1 MQQIIRK
8 QSPRPFCRGAI
19 ALGLWLC
26 ASVIAHAQAVYIDH
40 ATRQRALAYES
51 LFLSAA
57 QQYNL
62 DARLLWVIAYLES
75 RFRPWAVSPKGARGL
90 MQLMP
95 ATAARWGVRNPYE
108 SGQAITGA
116 ARYVQYLGQRFDG
129 RADLTLA
136 AYNAG
141 ETAVAAYQA
150 GRVVRVGRK
159 LINPFG
165 LRTNGVPPYRETR
178 AYVSAGTALLGRL
191 AVNKSAT
198 TIAYTPDTRTA
209 QSYNRDARIPTT
221 TLRKSISY
229 TAAAISSDSS
239 TPIATIPRSITYQSR

>member
-1 MQQIIRK
+1 MHIIRK
-8 QSPRPFCRGAI
+8 HPPRPFCRSAMV
-19 ALGLWLC
+19 LGLWLC
-26 ASVIAHAQAVYIDH
+26 ACVMTHAQVVYLDS
-40 ATRQRALAYES
+40 ATRQRARTYEPL
-51 LFLSAA
+51 LFTAA
-57 QQYNL
+57 QQYHL
-62 DARLLWVIAYLES
+62 DPRLLWVIAYLES
-75 RFRPWAVSPKGARGL
+75 RFRPWALSPQGARGL

-108 SGQAITGA
+108 PGPAITGA

-129 RADLTLA
+129 RVDLTLA

-178 AYVSAGTALLGRL
+178 AYVRAGVALLGRL
-191 AVNKSAT
+191 AVNRSAT
-198 TIAYTPDTRTA
+198 TIAYTPAARGT
-209 QSYNRDARIPTT
+209 QSYNRDALIPTT
-221 TLRKSISY
+221 TLRKSIFYAADDIPSAPSAP
-229 TAAAISSDSS
+229 TA
-239 TPIATIPRSITYQSR
+239 TTPRSITYQSR